1 MTEIKSSSSPEVKNV
16 NLPQGLIKDIPTAQD
31 ILSNLKA
38 IRTESAYAPDGIWS
52 DARLET
58 ATQGVAIFRDVFNQS
73 SDQLK
78 QYLNEPDI
86 IQAFTGVRP
95 IVFLGSQDPKTSVI
109 EGSFNS
115 RSGQDSFPQI
125 EKELRVLL
133 DNYAKEK
140 LQIVL
145 TNFSKLRIPGA
156 NKDKLE
162 LMNFDAIDNVAHENP
177 DLFPSDQSVNLP
189 NWLIQNLDKW
199 PMTPMGKN
207 KQNDYMGQIMSGI
220 VSGFPRSASNSF
232 AEWTMSG
239 LDFGK
244 MFKNILSGNK
254 GNKSRVDIRKMK
266 DKRLDLSPE
275 IRQTMMEAGLPFVLY
290 EESDL
295 TWIKEAAA
303 LAKQFTTILG
313 LNTV

>member
-1 MTEIKSSSSPEVKNV
+1 MTEIKSTSSPEVRNV
-16 NLPQGLIKDIPTAQD
+16 NLPQGLIKDIPSDQD

-58 ATQGVAIFRDVFNQS
+58 ATQGVAIFREVFNQS

-78 QYLNEPDI
+78 QYLNDPYL

-95 IVFLGSQDPKTSVI
+95 IVFLGSKDPKTSVI
-109 EGSFNS
+109 EGSFFS
-115 RSGQDSFPQI
+115 AGGQDLFPQI
-125 EKELRVLL
+125 EKELQTLL

-145 TNFSKLRIPGA
+145 TNFSKLPIIG
-156 NKDKLE
+156 NKDKFE
-162 LMNFDAIDNVAHENP
+162 LMNFDAINNVAHENP
-177 DLFPSDQSVNLP
+177 DLFPNDQSVDLP

-199 PMTPMGKN
+199 PMAPMGKS

-232 AEWTMSG
+232 AEWTTSG

-244 MFKNILSGNK
+244 MFKNILF
-254 GNKSRVDIRKMK
+254 GNKSRVDNRKTK

-275 IRQTMMEAGLPFVLY
+275 ANQAMMEAGLPFVLY

-303 LAKQFTTILG
+303 LAKQFTGILG